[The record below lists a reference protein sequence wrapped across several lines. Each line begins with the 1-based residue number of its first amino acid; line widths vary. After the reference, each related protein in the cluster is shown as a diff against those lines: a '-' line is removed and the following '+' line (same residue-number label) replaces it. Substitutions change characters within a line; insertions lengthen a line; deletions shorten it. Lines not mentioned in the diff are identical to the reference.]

1 MKLFGDQSE
10 EATNNELPQIQ
21 YFGTYIPM
29 DKKSLS
35 RVEKMK
41 SIYSLK
47 FIVEKRD
54 VRVKAQKC
62 AVGSKQNN
70 FRVYV
75 KSDWAYPMVTPD
87 GVIIMST
94 IEAHEG
100 CDIVVTDIPNAFLNT
115 NYSEKLS
122 CF

>member
-1 MKLFGDQSE
+1 ML
-10 EATNNELPQIQ
+10 ELRR
-21 YFGTYIPM
+21 
-29 DKKSLS
+29 KSVQL
-35 RVEKMK
+35 V
-41 SIYSLK
+41 
-47 FIVEKRD
+47 V
-54 VRVKAQKC
+54 
-62 AVGSKQNN
+62 SKIN
-70 FRVYV
+70 FRGYV